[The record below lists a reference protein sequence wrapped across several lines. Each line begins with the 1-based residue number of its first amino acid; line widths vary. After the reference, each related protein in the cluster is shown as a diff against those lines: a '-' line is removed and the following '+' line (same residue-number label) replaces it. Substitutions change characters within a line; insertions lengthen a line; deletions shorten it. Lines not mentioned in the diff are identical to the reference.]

1 MTLDREFGWGRDPRR
16 LNNTYLGIKR
26 AVTSIFNDLI
36 LYERY
41 TYNDDAHPTG
51 LGLGLAWIVSGATE
65 RISLPV

>member
-41 TYNDDAHPTG
+41 TYNDDAHPNRG
-51 LGLGLAWIVSGATE
+51 D
-65 RISLPV
+65 